1 MDKNSSSRR
10 STSVVEK
17 ESARSVAGSLN
28 LYRRAGELIAGKTHL
43 FGRRAELHAF
53 GISPIYSDR
62 QRAGHLWDVDGN
74 EYIDFNMGTGA
85 VFLGH
90 AYPSVVKAVQDQ
102 AALGTGL
109 TLNHPLEIETAELL
123 AEIVPCAEMVRFCKG
138 GGESNMVAIRIAR
151 AATGRDKVVFCG
163 YHGWHDWY
171 ISANLGAPTA
181 LEKHLLPGNNPP
193 RRSEPA
199 GRDHFSLRVQQSR
212 LTQESPG
219 SEPG

>member
-1 MDKNSSSRR
+1 NAHSERRTTLGQDNPSRR
-10 STSVVEK
+10 GSPVVEK
-17 ESARSVAGSLN
+17 GSLRGVPASLN
-28 LYRRAGELIAGKTHL
+28 LYRRAEELIAGKTHL

-109 TLNHPLEIETAELL
+109 TLNHPLEIETAEL
-123 AEIVPCAEMVRFCKG
+123 
-138 GGESNMVAIRIAR
+138 VA
-151 AATGRDKVVFCG
+151 
-163 YHGWHDWY
+163 
-171 ISANLGAPTA
+171 
-181 LEKHLLPGNNPP
+181 
-193 RRSEPA
+193 
-199 GRDHFSLRVQQSR
+199 
-212 LTQESPG
+212 
-219 SEPG
+219 